1 MKSWALCFTS
11 ASPWSKPAKCPIVRK
26 ALISAGD
33 ACTALHDRNTPPKPE
48 AALPNLMDAINGDH
62 SPISFMIASLFHRE
76 LLEFGKVGRLASW
89 SQQRLINALPPHPG
103 WQWRTEVPKD
113 FSPKVRVVPDGRV
126 AIEFFTCRTVAP
138 IAIFQ
143 HVDQYQAR
151 QYHPKS
157 VDRAIAVLQPA
168 SGGVKR

>member
-11 ASPWSKPAKCPIVRK
+11 ASPWSKPSKCPIVRK

-48 AALPNLMDAINGDH
+48 AALPNLMDAIDGDH

-89 SQQRLINALPPHPG
+89 SQQRLISALPPHPG
-103 WQWRTEVPKD
+103 WQ
-113 FSPKVRVVPDGRV
+113 
-126 AIEFFTCRTVAP
+126 
-138 IAIFQ
+138 
-143 HVDQYQAR
+143 
-151 QYHPKS
+151 
-157 VDRAIAVLQPA
+157 
-168 SGGVKR
+168 